1 MPAVFLDRRR
11 CQLRKK
17 TDAVASGDGFGNFN
31 PEMSMN
37 PEHHKHRETVHR
49 LARRALFGF
58 IVTFV
63 LARIFV
69 FLIMAKAMPNLYFFM
84 GKTHVH
90 HLNYGILL
98 MSAVAGFSVFRRPTG
113 RAAEITALLYG
124 VAMGLTFDEFGM
136 WLHLGGSYWQRASVD
151 AVIVVA
157 ALFGL
162 FSFARSLE
170 RLEARHFRAF
180 IVLVVLL
187 VGFAVTLYLAGN
199 HLANVAGPTLQQ
211 LEVDSSP

>member
-1 MPAVFLDRRR
+1 MACKKPANCRPNISLG
-11 CQLRKK
+11 LI
-17 TDAVASGDGFGNFN
+17 DAMRTVTA
-31 PEMSMN
+31 
-37 PEHHKHRETVHR
+37 EHSNHRETAHR

-69 FLIMAKAMPNLYFFM
+69 FLIMAGEMPNLYFFVR
-84 GKTHVH
+84 GTHVH
-90 HLNYGILL
+90 HLNYGIFL
-98 MSAVAGFSVFRRPTG
+98 MSVVCGYSVFRRPTG

-162 FSFARSLE
+162 VAFARSVK
-170 RLEARHFRAF
+170 RFEARHFWAF
-180 IVLVVLL
+180 IALTCVLL
-187 VGFAVTLYLAGN
+187 GFGITLYSTGSHLGN
-199 HLANVAGPTLQQ
+199 VYGPKLHE
-211 LEVDSSP
+211 LEVSSSP